1 MKIQT
6 IPNLKTTVSKLTIM
20 LFTVLSTQNAFSAD
34 YPEKGNF
41 QKGSISWAENCGRC
55 HNLRSANEL
64 TDVEWIT
71 TVFHMRVRA
80 GLTGQETRDILTFL
94 QESNTPIK
102 LSTVAAS
109 SSATSTKLSGKEIYQ
124 QTCIACHGATGT
136 GSLPGVP
143 NFTKKDGRLS
153 KSDKVL
159 LEHITSGFQST
170 GSAMAMPPKGG
181 NPSLSDK
188 NIKDTLKYIRKQ
200 FGS

>member
-6 IPNLKTTVSKLTIM
+6 IPNFKKTVSKLTIM
-20 LFTVLSTQNAFSAD
+20 LFTALSTQIAFSAD
-34 YPEKGNF
+34 YPEKGDF
-41 QKGSISWAENCGRC
+41 QKGSITWAENCGRC
-55 HNLRSANEL
+55 HNIRSANEL
-64 TDVEWIT
+64 TDVQWIT

-80 GLTGQETRDILTFL
+80 GLTGQETRDVITFL

-102 LSTVAAS
+102 LSAVS
-109 SSATSTKLSGKEIYQ
+109 SGSAVSNKLSGKEIYQ
-124 QTCIACHGATGT
+124 QTCIACHGADGT
-136 GSLPGVP
+136 GPLPGVP

-153 KSDKVL
+153 KTDKVL
-159 LEHITSGFQST
+159 LEHITNGFQST

-181 NPSLSDK
+181 NPNLSNK